1 MVACEQRLFPRD
13 KSYLCGNTIPVW
25 VGLYTNI
32 HPTDSTQ
39 QGYHIYV
46 CGLKNESNI
55 CKHIDILYFID
66 PISNPIFF
74 DIFSK
79 MGDQE
84 ACAGVYW
91 I

>member
-1 MVACEQRLFPRD
+1 MNRDYSPEINPIYVEIQSPSEWDWTPISIEQ
-13 KSYLCGNTIPVW
+13 
-25 VGLYTNI
+25 
-32 HPTDSTQ
+32 TQ

-46 CGLKNESNI
+46 CGLKNDQI
-55 CKHIDILYFID
+55 HIDILYFIAF
-66 PISNPIFF
+66 ISNPIFF